1 MGDRRA
7 FKIIKRKKIIG
18 RGLDKKRGK
27 KEGTVLFF
35 TIIMI
40 WEYIIKHQD
49 MKEPLQQSYRN
60 IALGSEYTIIVNL
73 W

>member
-7 FKIIKRKKIIG
+7 FKIIKRKKIKG